1 CRRPLTGE
9 QSKTPIAFM
18 AELPT
23 INLALYAQTDVGM
36 VRSGNEDNFLIL
48 DLSSGRNWIASEE
61 EPPELLTY
69 AQGYY
74 GSLMAVSD
82 GMGGALAGE
91 VASRMAVETV
101 RDRMLQLQAHE
112 VYSRLSFHERLRL
125 SIEEANIQIHSEST
139 TNPAHKGLGATFTA
153 VAALGADIYFGQ
165 VGDSRAY
172 MIRKNEIARIT
183 KDQSL
188 VQQLIDA
195 GQITEEE
202 AETHSYRNVILQALG
217 AHSTVNVEVSR
228 LTLCNRDTL
237 VICSDGLS
245 GKVHQDE
252 ILQIIHESQD
262 FKSACQRLINL
273 ANERGGED
281 NITVV
286 IAQFSGDGLAEPESA
301 AMEPQSLAR
310 SPDTPSEI
318 NWGNAAETT
327 DHLTR
332 PSAPTDDLSQIANAT
347 TTEPLPVPAAQSAS
361 KADSAATARLT
372 THTTDPLNPPGQTT
386 AVFSVEDLNDDPSA
400 SPTPSEL
407 PSLQARTAPLE
418 AALDATAEAM
428 SHDARA
434 AHPQNSTAPLTHN
447 SATAKA
453 VSKPLSKPAEPPAY
467 STASKSPSSEGRS
480 RRNIFIVTVL
490 LALVIGGSIIGGY
503 SYVKQ
508 QAQAEEQQARK
519 DENQKKKNIQI
530 GGLREKIH
538 ELNQRLQVPDKPS
551 SQKKRDISENLDR
564 LSQRLDE
571 INKMS
576 LDQLNEIRQECEEIG
591 KELEKIEAEVDNL
604 QGLLP
609 PLDTNRDPIKI

>member
-1 CRRPLTGE
+1 
-9 QSKTPIAFM
+9 M

-48 DLSSGRNWIASEE
+48 DLSTGRSWTASEE

-74 GSLMAVSD
+74 GSLLAVSD

-125 SIEEANIQIHSEST
+125 SIEEANILINGESQ

-153 VAALGADIYFGQ
+153 VATVGNQVFFGQ

-172 MIRKNEIARIT
+172 LIRGTNIVRTT

-217 AHSTVNVEVSR
+217 AHSNVNVEVGC
-228 LTLCNRDTL
+228 LPLCNMDTL

-252 ILQIIHESQD
+252 IARIIHESRD
-262 FKSACQRLINL
+262 FKSACQHLINL

-286 IAQFSGDGLAEPESA
+286 IAQFSGSGLALPESE
-301 AMEPQSLAR
+301 MVEPQSLAR
-310 SPDTPSEI
+310 SPDTPTEI
-318 NWGNAAETT
+318 NWGGGAGE
-327 DHLTR
+327 DQLTA
-332 PSAPTDDLSQIANAT
+332 STASVGDLSNDAEAGATQPLPTPPAQTMPFTPKADPAT
-347 TTEPLPVPAAQSAS
+347 TEL
-361 KADSAATARLT
+361 ARA
-372 THTTDPLNPPGQTT
+372 TDPLNPRGPIT
-386 AVFSVEDLNDDPSA
+386 AVFAPVDLNDDPNV
-400 SPTPSEL
+400 SPL
-407 PSLQARTAPLE
+407 PSAITEQLE
-418 AALDATAEAM
+418 
-428 SHDARA
+428 SHDAMP
-434 AHPQNSTAPLTHN
+434 AHPQNSTTVPAQNPAI
-447 SATAKA
+447 SKA
-453 VSKPLSKPAEPPAY
+453 
-467 STASKSPSSEGRS
+467 ASKTGELSPNGEDPQSSPGDGRS
-480 RRNIFIVTVL
+480 RKGFFI
-490 LALVIGGSIIGGY
+490 LAGVIALAIGGLAVG
-503 SYVKQ
+503 VTNHFKQ
-508 QAQAEEQQARK
+508 QAQARAAQQQAQMNI
-519 DENQKKKNIQI
+519 ENQNQKDGRI
-530 GGLREKIH
+530 GSLRDKIA
-538 ELNQRLQVPDKPS
+538 ELNKRLQASDKPS
-551 SQKKRDISENLDR
+551 IKKKHDIVESLNR

-571 INKMS
+571 VNKMS
-576 LDQLNEIRQECEEIG
+576 PDQLNEISQICDDIG
-591 KELEKIEAEVDNL
+591 KELSKIEEEVNSL
-604 QGLLP
+604 HGLLP
-609 PLDTNRDPIKI
+609 TLETDRDPIKV

>member
-1 CRRPLTGE
+1 
-9 QSKTPIAFM
+9 M

-48 DLSSGRNWIASEE
+48 DLSTGRNWIANEE

-112 VYSRLSFHERLRL
+112 IYSRLPFHERLRL
-125 SIEEANIQIHSEST
+125 SIEEANITIHGESQ

-153 VAALGADIYFGQ
+153 VATLGAQVFFGQ

-172 MIRKNEIARIT
+172 MIRGNNISRIT

-217 AHSTVNVEVSR
+217 AHSSVNVEVSA
-228 LTLCNRDTL
+228 LTICNMDTL

-252 ILQIIHESQD
+252 IARIIHEAED

-286 IAQFSGDGLAEPESA
+286 IAQFSGNGLALPESSE
-301 AMEPQSLAR
+301 MEPQSLAR
-310 SPDTPSEI
+310 SPDTPTEL
-318 NWGNAAETT
+318 NWGNSAETDQLKGT
-327 DHLTR
+327 T
-332 PSAPTDDLSQIANAT
+332 APIADLSKLADAP
-347 TTEPLPVPAAQSAS
+347 TTEPLLVPSAQALPIPS
-361 KADSAATARLT
+361 KADPATAKL
-372 THTTDPLNPPGQTT
+372 THTTDPLNPPAPTT
-386 AVFSVEDLNDDPSA
+386 FVFAAVDLNDDPQS
-400 SPTPSEL
+400 SPLL
-407 PSLQARTAPLE
+407 PAKTAPLE
-418 AALDATAEAM
+418 
-428 SHDARA
+428 SHDARPI
-434 AHPQNSTAPLTHN
+434 HPQNSTAPPAHN
-447 SATAKA
+447 PPAP
-453 VSKPLSKPAEPPAY
+453 KPVEPPAQ
-467 STASKSPSSEGRS
+467 AKGAKSHPDAGHS
-480 RRNIFIVTVL
+480 RRNIFILTVL
-490 LALVIGGSIIGGY
+490 IALLIGGLAIGVNT
-503 SYVKQ
+503 YVKQ
-508 QAQAEEQQARK
+508 QARAAEEQDQK
-519 DENQKKKNIQI
+519 KENQKQKDIRI
-530 GGLREKIH
+530 GSLREKIH
-538 ELNQRLQVPDKPS
+538 ELNKRLQVSDKTS
-551 SQKKRDISENLDR
+551 SEKKRDISESLDR
-564 LSQRLDE
+564 LRQRLDD

-576 LDQLNEIRQECEEIG
+576 PDQLTEIGQGCEEIG
-591 KELEKIEAEVDNL
+591 KELKKIEAEVDSL
-604 QGLLP
+604 HGFLPLLET
-609 PLDTNRDPIKI
+609 DRDPIKI

>member
-1 CRRPLTGE
+1 
-9 QSKTPIAFM
+9 M

-48 DLSSGRNWIASEE
+48 DLSTGGNWIANEE

-112 VYSRLSFHERLRL
+112 IYSRLPFHERLRL
-125 SIEEANIQIHSEST
+125 SIEEANIRINGESQ

-153 VAALGADIYFGQ
+153 VAAIGAEVYFGQ

-172 MIRKNEIARIT
+172 MIRKNNIARIT

-217 AHSTVNVEVSR
+217 AHSSVNVEVSA
-228 LTLCNRDTL
+228 LPLCNMDTL

-252 ILQIIHESQD
+252 ILRIVHESQD

-286 IAQFSGDGLAEPESA
+286 IAQFSGNGLAEPESE

-310 SPDTPSEI
+310 SLDTPTEI
-318 NWGNAAETT
+318 NWGSGVETDQLKGQT
-327 DHLTR
+327 
-332 PSAPTDDLSQIANAT
+332 APTDDLSKIADAP
-347 TTEPLPVPAAQSAS
+347 TTEPLPVPAAQSAP
-361 KADSAATARLT
+361 KADPAATTRLA
-372 THTTDPLNPPGQTT
+372 THTTDQLNPVGQTT
-386 AVFSVEDLNDDPSA
+386 AVFAAEDLNDDPSSLPA
-400 SPTPSEL
+400 SP
-407 PSLQARTAPLE
+407 AKTAPLDAPLDSQFE
-418 AALDATAEAM
+418 APV
-428 SHDARA
+428 RPV
-434 AHPQNSTAPLTHN
+434 HPQNSMAPMTQNSTA
-447 SATAKA
+447 AKP
-453 VSKPLSKPAEPPAY
+453 VSKPLLKPTEPMAY
-467 STASKSPSSEGRS
+467 AKDARSPSSEGRS

-490 LALVIGGSIIGGY
+490 TVLVVGGAAIGVY
-503 SYVKQ
+503 TYFRQ
-508 QAQAEEQQARK
+508 QAQAEEQQAQKEK
-519 DENQKKKNIQI
+519 DENQKQKNIRI
-530 GGLREKIH
+530 GDLRAKIQ
-538 ELNQRLQVPDKPS
+538 ELHKRLQVLDKPAS
-551 SQKKRDISENLDR
+551 KDKDKRDISDKLDNLD
-564 LSQRLDE
+564 QELDD
-571 INKMS
+571 INKIP
-576 LDQLNEIRQECEEIG
+576 LDQLNEISQRCEEIG
-591 KELEKIEAEVDNL
+591 KKLKEIEVKVDNL

-609 PLDTNRDPIKI
+609 PLETDRDPVKI

>member
-1 CRRPLTGE
+1 
-9 QSKTPIAFM
+9 M
-18 AELPT
+18 AELPS

-48 DLSSGRNWIASEE
+48 DLSTGRSWTASEE

-112 VYSRLSFHERLRL
+112 VYGRLPFHERLRL
-125 SIEEANIQIHSEST
+125 SIEEANILINGESQ

-153 VAALGADIYFGQ
+153 VATLGNQVFFGQ

-172 MIRKNEIARIT
+172 LIRGGEIVRTT

-217 AHSTVNVEVSR
+217 AHSNVNVEVSC
-228 LTLCNRDTL
+228 LTLCNMDTL

-252 ILQIIHESQD
+252 IARIIHEAGD
-262 FKSACQRLINL
+262 FKSACQQLINL

-286 IAQFSGDGLAEPESA
+286 IAQFSGAGLGLPESESI
-301 AMEPQSLAR
+301 EPQSLAR
-310 SPDTPSEI
+310 SPDTPTEI
-318 NWGNAAETT
+318 NWRGGAGP
-327 DHLTR
+327 DPL
-332 PSAPTDDLSQIANAT
+332 SAPTAPVGDPPNAVEAGA
-347 TTEPLPVPAAQSAS
+347 TEPLPTPPSQSTPFTS
-361 KADSAATARLT
+361 KADFATTELSQS
-372 THTTDPLNPPGQTT
+372 TDPLHQRGPTT
-386 AVFSVEDLNDDPSA
+386 LVFSPDDLNDDPHIPPLDPVKTEPFESRDTTPFNTQNST
-400 SPTPSEL
+400 SPMAQSSPVSKTDGMS
-407 PSLQARTAPLE
+407 
-418 AALDATAEAM
+418 LDAKGAQSRSTNGRSRKNIFILIGLMGLGIVGLAFGVTTYLKQQ
-428 SHDARA
+428 ARA
-434 AHPQNSTAPLTHN
+434 AQ
-447 SATAKA
+447 
-453 VSKPLSKPAEPPAY
+453 
-467 STASKSPSSEGRS
+467 
-480 RRNIFIVTVL
+480 
-490 LALVIGGSIIGGY
+490 
-503 SYVKQ
+503 Q
-508 QAQAEEQQARK
+508 QAQMKQQI
-519 DENQKKKNIQI
+519 ENQNLKEGRI
-530 GGLREKIH
+530 GSLRDRIA
-538 ELNQRLQVPDKPS
+538 ELNKRLQASDKPS
-551 SQKKRDISENLDR
+551 LKKKRDIWSESLNK
-564 LSQRLDE
+564 LSQQLDD

-576 LDQLNEIRQECEEIG
+576 PEQSSEITQACDEIG
-591 KELEKIEAEVDNL
+591 KELNKIEEEVNSL

-609 PLDTNRDPIKI
+609 SLETNRDPIKV